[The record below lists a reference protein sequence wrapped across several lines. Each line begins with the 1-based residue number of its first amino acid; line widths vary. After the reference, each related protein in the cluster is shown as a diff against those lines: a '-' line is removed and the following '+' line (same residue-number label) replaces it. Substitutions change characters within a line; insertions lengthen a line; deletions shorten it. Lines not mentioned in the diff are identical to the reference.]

1 MNSVMQLLKF
11 IAFAMTASALSSCV
25 KLDSNPVEALEGYWI
40 ESSGVSHAQIL
51 GQTVIFASIARG
63 QPTLSYNISPNGP
76 NKFTVLDGKS
86 SIIIVDDNASS
97 WSIAGV
103 FGEERKI
110 FLKAPK
116 ISTED
121 LNGRFQA
128 YDQYDEFNT
137 DWSEIIDRDS
147 GSATID
153 QLILYH
159 HNMEFRREKFSESFQ
174 IKLGFILISE
184 RTQPGWKGSIIY
196 EYYIR
201 SLSDEALV
209 LSKPGNVAQFRGTR
223 QKRSSNPRH
232 PLVPEGY
239 THQLFTH

>member
-1 MNSVMQLLKF
+1 MFSVMQLLKF
-11 IAFAMTASALSSCV
+11 IAFATTASALSSCV

-86 SIIIVDDNASS
+86 SMIIVDDNASS

-103 FGEERKI
+103 FGEERKT

-121 LNGRFQA
+121 LNGRFQS
-128 YDQYDEFNT
+128 YVQYNEFHT
-137 DWSEIIDRDS
+137 DWSEIIDRDN
-147 GSATID
+147 GLAEID

-159 HNMEFRREKFSESFQ
+159 HNMEFRRERFSESMQ
-174 IKLGFILISE
+174 IKDGFILISE
-184 RTQPGWKGSIIY
+184 RTQLGWEGSIID
-196 EYYIR
+196 EHYIK
-201 SLSDEALV
+201 SISDGGLV
-209 LSKPGNVAQFRGTR
+209 LFKPGNASKFREIR
-223 QKRSSNPRH
+223 HKSSINPRH
-232 PLVPEGY
+232 PIVPEGY
-239 THQLFTH
+239 THQVFTR